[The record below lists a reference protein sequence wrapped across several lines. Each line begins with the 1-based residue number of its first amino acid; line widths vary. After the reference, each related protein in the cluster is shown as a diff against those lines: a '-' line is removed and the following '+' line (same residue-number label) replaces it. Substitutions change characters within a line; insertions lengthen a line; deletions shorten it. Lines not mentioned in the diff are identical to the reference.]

1 MFVGV
6 YLFVQ
11 GNPKSCTFSRTP
23 YFWNHLTQNE
33 RDFDQNVPTWEWEWE
48 WKGVGMNVDVNG
60 NDPYIPMGKKFLR
73 IVYMT

>member
-33 RDFDQNVPTWEWEWE
+33 RDFDQNVPTWEWE
-48 WKGVGMNVDVNG
+48 GVGMNVDVNG
-60 NDPYIPMGKKFLR
+60 NDPYIPMGKNLYGLF
-73 IVYMT
+73 T